1 MWGIQ
6 SFWRYRKCV
15 YTLLEYKGSEQYVSD
30 TVDTVNLTSSFHMS
44 LCLSLYFSMCISPP
58 LLGFMLTVEFFLC
71 FPFSSPSVT
80 CFCFFCVSL
89 SLYLCASLSS
99 DRSCWVFLLSHKV
112 PSYGNPFIADT
123 QTCTRTRTLLL
134 FTCHPVWTETNA
146 FTCQDSLLHLFPL
159 STLSCSPT

>member
-6 SFWRYRKCV
+6 SFWRYRKRV
-15 YTLLEYKGSEQYVSD
+15 YTLLEYKGSEQYVSY

-44 LCLSLYFSMCISPP
+44 LCLSVFFYVYFSSSLGFHAHCRVLP
-58 LLGFMLTVEFFLC
+58 LLSFL
-71 FPFSSPSVT
+71 FSLRHL
-80 CFCFFCVSL
+80 FLFFCVSL

-112 PSYGNPFIADT
+112 PSYGNPFITDT